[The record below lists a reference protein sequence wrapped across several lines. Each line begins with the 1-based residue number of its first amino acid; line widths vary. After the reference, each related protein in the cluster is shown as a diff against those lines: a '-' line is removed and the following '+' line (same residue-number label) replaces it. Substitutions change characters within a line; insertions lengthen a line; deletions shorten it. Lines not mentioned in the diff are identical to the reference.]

1 MSDIQ
6 KFTEI
11 VAKFLG
17 VVARTLPDDVVAK
30 LHELSAKETKPMAKA
45 LYGSMFDNLEA
56 AVRLNR
62 PACQDT
68 GVIQFFIRAGA
79 KFPLLSEVEA
89 ALVEATGIATKEVP
103 LRHNAVETFTEK
115 NTGTNL
121 GKRAPWIEWEI
132 VPNSD
137 ALEMDV
143 YMAGGGCSLPGRAQ
157 VLMPS
162 AGYETIVQFVCDTIV
177 NLGINAC
184 PPLVVGVGVGTCVS
198 SAAKLSKKAAMRK
211 IGTHNDNPRAAELEV
226 NLEKALNAIGLGPQG
241 IGGDSTVL
249 GVNIENAARHP
260 STLAVGVSV
269 GCWAHRRGTI
279 KINSDMSYQILSHKE
294 ATL

>member
-1 MSDIQ
+1 MSEIQ

-17 VVARTLPDDVVAK
+17 VVAKILPDDVTAR
-30 LHELSAKETKPMAKA
+30 LHTLSDRETKPMAKA
-45 LYGSMFDNLEA
+45 LYTCMFDNLDA
-56 AVRLNR
+56 AKNLNR

-79 KFPLLSEVEA
+79 KFPYLSEVEN
-89 ALVEATGIATKEVP
+89 ALVEATKIATDNVP

-115 NTGTNL
+115 NTGTNI
-121 GKRAPWIEWEI
+121 GKKAPWIEWEI
-132 VPNSD
+132 VQGDS
-137 ALEMDV
+137 LEMDV

-162 AGYETIVQFVCDTIV
+162 AGYETIVSYVLDTIV

-198 SAAKLSKKAAMRK
+198 SASKLSKKAAMRK
-211 IGTHNDNPRAAELEV
+211 VGTRCENEKAAELEV
-226 NLEKALNAIGLGPQG
+226 RLEKALNDIGLGPQG

-249 GVNIENAARHP
+249 CVNIENAARHP

-279 KINSDMSYQILSHKE
+279 RINSDLSYELLSHKE
-294 ATL
+294 VTL